1 MAHVPA
7 GDLKSVKGRYC
18 VVIPAFN
25 AAKTI
30 GALLKQIKPQGLTAV
45 VINDGSQ
52 DQTAAVASAEG
63 ALVISHLHNQGK
75 GTALRTGFQYALRSA
90 FDGVIT
96 MDGDGQHD
104 PGEIPALVKAG
115 EVQHAGLVL
124 GNRLAN
130 GTLMPPSRR
139 VTNELMSSI
148 ISALVRQHIPDSQC
162 GFRFIRKEL
171 LQSVPLRSQRFDL
184 ETELLLGAAAQR
196 WKIVSVPVRAIYPE
210 PHTSHI
216 QPFWDG
222 LRFTGLILRHLVRRR
237 RAP

>member
-7 GDLKSVKGRYC
+7 SDLKHIKGRYC
-18 VVIPAFN
+18 VIIPAFN

-30 GALLKQIKPQGLTAV
+30 GTLLKQIKPQGLTPV
-45 VINDGSQ
+45 VIDDGSK
-52 DQTAAVASAEG
+52 DQTAALASAEG
-63 ALVISHLHNQGK
+63 ALVISHLRNEGK
-75 GTALRTGFQYALRSA
+75 GTALRTGFQYAMRSA

-104 PGEIPALVKAG
+104 PGEIPVLVKAG

-130 GTLMPPSRR
+130 GALMPPSRR
-139 VTNELMSSI
+139 MTNALMSAI
-148 ISALVRQHIPDSQC
+148 VSAIARQAIPDSQC

-171 LQSVPLRSQRFDL
+171 LQAIPLRSQRFDL

-210 PHTSHI
+210 AHTSHI
-216 QPFWDG
+216 QPVWDG
-222 LRFTGLILRHLVRRR
+222 LRFFVLIARYLVHRPRK
-237 RAP
+237 

>member
-1 MAHVPA
+1 MAHVPTS
-7 GDLKSVKGRYC
+7 DIKSVKGRYC
-18 VVIPAFN
+18 VIIPAFN

-30 GALLKQIKPQGLTAV
+30 GQLLKQVKPQGLTPV
-45 VINDGSQ
+45 VIDDGSR

-63 ALVISHLHNQGK
+63 ALVISHLRNEGK
-75 GTALRTGFQYALRSA
+75 GTALRTGFQYAMRSN

-104 PGEIPALVKAG
+104 PGEIPTLIRAG

-130 GTLMPPSRR
+130 GAVMPPSRR
-139 VTNELMSSI
+139 ITNAIMSMI
-148 ISALVRQHIPDSQC
+148 VSAIARQSIPDSQC

-171 LQSVPLRSQRFDL
+171 LQAIPLRSQRFDL

-196 WKIVSVPVRAIYPE
+196 WKIVSVPIRAIYPKAQ
-210 PHTSHI
+210 TSHI
-216 QPFWDG
+216 QPLWDG
-222 LRFTGLILRHLVRRR
+222 LRFLGLIARHVVRRPR
-237 RAP
+237 K